1 MAHPFDFKSFGN
13 ETGGGRGRPSGN
25 FSLTRQ
31 PLVHSLTF
39 DEFMNNMGG
48 SGKDFGSMNMDEL
61 LKNIWTTEEV
71 QTMGSARVCTDDGGV
86 GASHL
91 QCLGGPNLAAQMQ
104 GQPTLREMT
113 LEEFLVNTGVVRED
127 VKPKDGVLVDL
138 SRVGNKNSDLGLGFQ
153 QMNKVTAAA
162 TSLMGNRLNNDPLMG
177 LQSSANLPLNV
188 NGVGTLN

>member
-1 MAHPFDFKSFGN
+1 MTLSWTLSQKTVDKVWKDISK
-13 ETGGGRGRPSGN
+13 EY
-25 FSLTRQ
+25 
-31 PLVHSLTF
+31 
-39 DEFMNNMGG
+39 G
-48 SGKDFGSMNMDEL
+48 S
-61 LKNIWTTEEV
+61 
-71 QTMGSARVCTDDGGV
+71 
-86 GASHL
+86 
-91 QCLGGPNLAAQMQ
+91 LGGPNLAAQMQ

>member
-1 MAHPFDFKSFGN
+1 
-13 ETGGGRGRPSGN
+13 
-25 FSLTRQ
+25 
-31 PLVHSLTF
+31 V
-39 DEFMNNMGG
+39 DEVWKDISKEYG
-48 SGKDFGSMNMDEL
+48 S
-61 LKNIWTTEEV
+61 
-71 QTMGSARVCTDDGGV
+71 
-86 GASHL
+86 
-91 QCLGGPNLAAQMQ
+91 LGGPNLAAQMQ
-104 GQPTLREMT
+104 RQPTLREMT

-127 VKPKDGVLVDL
+127 VKPKDDVLVDL